1 MNDHHWWRWWLH
13 RILYAILHNFHFSW
27 GYKNNSV
34 VPKIRHTNVEQV
46 SKQWDIHWFHTCKSR
61 NAVFN
66 SGPSLRSPT
75 GPPNQTI
82 SSRHC
87 FILLNTLVPDIA
99 NDCMCCSYWAEW
111 DITSWEN
118 VFKIQNYGFPYCR
131 WLIWTMFWNIKHQNT
146 IYPNRPI
153 HPKCI
158 SSSAVS
164 VIKQPNPKHIDDV
177 YWSDPSNC
185 VIFSSSLCLPFSVN
199 LSPFLLFPPP
209 PQLSFLSLSRRRLA
223 TESVL
228 RQIDVLWIGYPVC
241 YSKCWYTAFPTPSSI
256 CCSST
261 APIDK

>member
-27 GYKNNSV
+27 GYKNNPV

-46 SKQWDIHWFHTCKSR
+46 SKQWDIQWFHTCKSR

-82 SSRHC
+82 LSRHC

-164 VIKQPNPKHIDDV
+164 VIKQPNPKT
-177 YWSDPSNC
+177 YRR
-185 VIFSSSLCLPFSVN
+185 CLLKRSIQ
-199 LSPFLLFPPP
+199 LRHLL
-209 PQLSFLSLSRRRLA
+209 LLSLSAFLCQSITLPPVSSSSSAILSVSLQEAFGHRECVKADRCTMDRIPRL
-223 TESVL
+223 L
-228 RQIDVLWIGYPVC
+228 Q
-241 YSKCWYTAFPTPSSI
+241 
-256 CCSST
+256 
-261 APIDK
+261 